1 MPEGKQSSVREINLP
16 VPEQKTFD
24 GTSFP
29 LILSPNHGVEEIQ
42 PTFNS
47 TLAAVEWIQSEK
59 SNIENQLLKHGAILF
74 RDFPVNC
81 PLDFDNFV
89 KAFGYEPLPYVGGA
103 APRTLVV
110 GNVFTS
116 NEAPPDTLIP
126 FHHEMAQVPNYPSV
140 LFFYCDNAP
149 KEGGQ
154 TPLVLS
160 NLVYQKMLELNSG
173 FVNTLKEK
181 GVKYTRVLPNGDDP
195 TSPIGRGWQSTYGT
209 PDKDEAEKKAL
220 ELVESIEWLED
231 GCLKTVTRV
240 LPAIREDPRTGKE
253 MWFNS
258 VIAVYRGWKDSRNS
272 PETSITF
279 GDGSP
284 MDPKVMD
291 VLENVLNELAVDF
304 IWKKGDVVMVDNR
317 QALHGRRSFVPPR
330 RILAALCK

>member
-29 LILSPNHGVEEIQ
+29 LILSPNHGGEEIQ

-47 TLAAVEWIQSEK
+47 TLAVVEWIQSEK
-59 SNIENQLLKHGAILF
+59 SNVEKQLLKHGAILF

-195 TSPIGRGWQSTYGT
+195 TSPMVGGGNLLTAHPIKT
-209 PDKDEAEKKAL
+209 K
-220 ELVESIEWLED
+220 
-231 GCLKTVTRV
+231 LKRRRWN
-240 LPAIREDPRTGKE
+240 LWNP
-253 MWFNS
+253 
-258 VIAVYRGWKDSRNS
+258 
-272 PETSITF
+272 
-279 GDGSP
+279 
-284 MDPKVMD
+284 
-291 VLENVLNELAVDF
+291 LN
-304 IWKKGDVVMVDNR
+304 G
-317 QALHGRRSFVPPR
+317 
-330 RILAALCK
+330 